1 MVRSNGVRLVNWLA
15 RRSIASNVP
24 SSSVYGRVFGGGYR
38 TFRTG
43 VCNNSRVLVG
53 DYTNTNNVCKKSWL
67 LGDWFAVRSIH
78 GTVHTTGSM
87 WNLFMRFVLFYAS
100 ASMSVRDYYETL
112 GVSKNASSSE
122 IKKAYYGLAK
132 KLHPDTNKNDPD
144 TEKKFQEV
152 QKAYEV
158 LKDEEKRQEYDQMGH
173 DAYENQGNGFPN
185 DFRNPFKD
193 IFDENIFNIFRQ
205 NGGQDIKVSFRFN
218 FVVDIYLCF
227 RICFMS
233 WISVTL
239 ELSFMEAVQGCAK
252 TVSFQAAV
260 PCEACGGSGVP
271 PGTRPE
277 SCKRCKGISRH
288 LLLLT
293 LGLLHT
299 QTFMQTGPF
308 RMQTTCSQCG
318 GTGKTFPRLCNS
330 CNGRRVKSGMKSVK
344 LDIMPGVDDNETIRV
359 FSSGGADPDG
369 MQPGDLFVT
378 IKVRE
383 DPVFRREGADIHVDA
398 VLSIT
403 QAILGGTIQVP
414 TLTGDVVL
422 KVRAGTQPGQ
432 KVVLKKKGIKT
443 RNSYTFG
450 DQYVHFNVSIPTN
463 LTQRQRELIEEFAKE
478 EQGEY
483 GKHAAAGAS

>member
-78 GTVHTTGSM
+78 GT
-87 WNLFMRFVLFYAS
+87 

-205 NGGQDIKVSFRFN
+205 NGGQDIKV
-218 FVVDIYLCF
+218 
-227 RICFMS
+227 
-233 WISVTL
+233 TL

-277 SCKRCKGISRH
+277 SCKRCKGS
-288 LLLLT
+288 
-293 LGLLHT
+293 GM
-299 QTFMQTGPF
+299 TFMQTGPF

>member
-78 GTVHTTGSM
+78 GT
-87 WNLFMRFVLFYAS
+87 

-193 IFDENIFNIFRQ
+193 IFDENMFNIFRQ
-205 NGGQDIKVSFRFN
+205 NGGQDIK
-218 FVVDIYLCF
+218 
-227 RICFMS
+227 
-233 WISVTL
+233 VTL

-277 SCKRCKGISRH
+277 SCKRCKGS
-288 LLLLT
+288 
-293 LGLLHT
+293 GM
-299 QTFMQTGPF
+299 TFMQTGPF

>member
-78 GTVHTTGSM
+78 GT
-87 WNLFMRFVLFYAS
+87 

-193 IFDENIFNIFRQ
+193 IFDENMFNIFRQ
-205 NGGQDIKVSFRFN
+205 NGGQDIK
-218 FVVDIYLCF
+218 
-227 RICFMS
+227 
-233 WISVTL
+233 VTL

-277 SCKRCKGISRH
+277 SCKRCKGS
-288 LLLLT
+288 
-293 LGLLHT
+293 GM
-299 QTFMQTGPF
+299 TFMQTGPF

-369 MQPGDLFVT
+369 MQPGDLYVT

>member
-78 GTVHTTGSM
+78 GT
-87 WNLFMRFVLFYAS
+87 

-205 NGGQDIKVSFRFN
+205 NGGQDIKV
-218 FVVDIYLCF
+218 
-227 RICFMS
+227 
-233 WISVTL
+233 TL

-277 SCKRCKGISRH
+277 SCKRCKGS
-288 LLLLT
+288 
-293 LGLLHT
+293 GM
-299 QTFMQTGPF
+299 TFMQTGPF

-414 TLTGDVVL
+414 TLTGEVVL